1 MHIIRRHW
9 RFTSPLLN
17 LLAKYDKIKWKT
29 RKATNT
35 KNDKGVQE
43 EYEEEIENDLFASKQ
58 PELDIHKEKK
68 NLEVY
73 VA

>member
-17 LLAKYDKIKWKT
+17 LLAKYDKMNGKHAKQPKLKMIK
-29 RKATNT
+29 
-35 KNDKGVQE
+35 VQE

-58 PELDIHKEKK
+58 PALDIHKEK